1 MMKYRRG
8 NLFLT
13 VIVFLLLTM
22 SIRRNGSL
30 IMSVPNSPSPVIR
43 LHRQRNS
50 SR

>member
-22 SIRRNGSL
+22 SIGSL
-30 IMSVPNSPSPVIR
+30 FTLTAFKSFKLINFRKLYIF
-43 LHRQRNS
+43 L
-50 SR
+50 